1 MDWLGRAATGPK
13 AAGMRTSRPSALGL
27 SALLATSSVAALLI
41 GTGAPPAYAVQPCE
55 FGGIAVV
62 GASQGSVT
70 NSAPIS
76 CIYISNSTING
87 SVTNAGSGAITT
99 TGPPSSTGITVNNST
114 VTGAVS
120 NAGTIAASG
129 NGIAITGNA
138 SIGGGIGNSGMLSVG
153 GSGIVVNGPSTFAGG
168 ISNSGAIT
176 ASGNGINVG
185 SAGLFTSGIVNSASG
200 TITATRFGVGVLVG
214 STGGPGIYNVSNFGG
229 GVSNAG
235 SISSNSGTGIQ
246 INGVSTF
253 GGGIANSGTI
263 SGSGAGIR
271 VEHTVSFV
279 GSIVNAAGATI
290 SGGTGIEICNCVTSF
305 LGGITSRHDSGCLHG
320 NSRQWCQRL
329 WHRRWRRHQQFGF
342 DLGKPRLRHCCQRVN
357 LHRRHQQFWHDL
369 GGRQRHLGRRNR
381 KFHRQRRGVDLLGRH
396 YQFRHHRGDA

>member
-1 MDWLGRAATGPK
+1 MPRQAWTAEITEVFCGFFVTRLRNQAESCEKQPKNRTAGPPSRCHRLTLGAIESMDWLGRAATGPK

-41 GTGAPPAYAVQPCE
+41 GTGAPPAYAIQPCQG
-55 FGGIAVV
+55 GGIAVV
-62 GASQGSVT
+62 GVSQGSVT

-76 CIYISNSTING
+76 CIYISNSTISG

-176 ASGNGINVG
+176 
-185 SAGLFTSGIVNSASG
+185 
-200 TITATRFGVGVLVG
+200 
-214 STGGPGIYNVSNFGG
+214 
-229 GVSNAG
+229 
-235 SISSNSGTGIQ
+235 
-246 INGVSTF
+246 
-253 GGGIANSGTI
+253 
-263 SGSGAGIR
+263 
-271 VEHTVSFV
+271 
-279 GSIVNAAGATI
+279 
-290 SGGTGIEICNCVTSF
+290 
-305 LGGITSRHDSGCLHG
+305 
-320 NSRQWCQRL
+320 
-329 WHRRWRRHQQFGF
+329 
-342 DLGKPRLRHCCQRVN
+342 
-357 LHRRHQQFWHDL
+357 
-369 GGRQRHLGRRNR
+369 
-381 KFHRQRRGVDLLGRH
+381 
-396 YQFRHHRGDA
+396 